1 VDLSL
6 FLRVVW
12 SRKWLMAA
20 GLVLATVLAFLS
32 LVRVDIHSSN
42 HFRYRQSEQWASY
55 TTLFVTQHGFPWG
68 TLGTTT
74 GVGQPDQTHAT
85 DPTRFISLALI
96 YSQLIP
102 SDAVRQI
109 MIKDGGPIKGT
120 IQAAALTDPSNTNDA
135 LPLIS
140 IAGLASTPAGSTK
153 LVQRASAAFLTYL
166 SAEQSAAGTAPADRV
181 VVQVINQPGHPKLLQ
196 ARSTTLPIVV
206 FFTMVLATIALCF
219 ILENLRPR
227 VRVMTAEAQ
236 NARLADA
243 PPRIA

>member
-1 VDLSL
+1 MAMGVLL
-6 FLRVVW
+6 
-12 SRKWLMAA
+12 AA
-20 GLVLATVLAFLS
+20 GLAFLS
-32 LVRVDIHSSN
+32 FFRVDPHHPSDL
-42 HFRYRQSEQWASY
+42 RYRQSEQWASY
-55 TTLFVTQHGFPWG
+55 TTLFVTQAGFPWG

-74 GVGQPDQTHAT
+74 DAGGKGATHAT
-85 DPTRFISLALI
+85 DPSRFISLALI

-102 SDAVRQI
+102 SDDVRQI
-109 MIKDGGPIKGT
+109 MLRHGPVNGT
-120 IQAAALTDPSNTNDA
+120 VEAAALTDPSNTNDA

-140 IAGLASTPAGSTK
+140 IAGLADSPGASTR
-153 LVQRASAAFLTYL
+153 LVQRATSAFLTFL
-166 SAEQSAAGTAPADRV
+166 RNQQTQAGTPPSQRV
-181 VVQVINQPGHPKLLQ
+181 VVQVIKKPGSPKLLQ

-206 FFTMVLATIALCF
+206 LATMILATIALCF

>member
-1 VDLSL
+1 MDLSL

-12 SRKWLMAA
+12 SRKWIMAA
-20 GLVLATVLAFLS
+20 GLVLAIGLAFLS
-32 LVRVDIHSSN
+32 FVRVDLQGPS
-42 HFRYRQSEQWASY
+42 HFKYRQSQQYASY
-55 TTLFVTQHGFPWG
+55 TTLFVTQNGFPWG

-74 GVGQPDQTHAT
+74 AGGGSGSTHAT
-85 DPTRFISLALI
+85 DPSRFISLALI

-102 SDAVRQI
+102 SDDVRRI
-109 MIKDGGPIKGT
+109 MLRHGPIDGT
-120 IQAAALTDPSNTNDA
+120 IEAAALTDPSNSNDA

-140 IAGLASTPAGSTK
+140 IAGLADSPGASTR
-153 LVQRASAAFLTYL
+153 LVQRATSAFLTFL
-166 SAEQSAAGTAPADRV
+166 RNQQANAGTPPSQRV
-181 VVQVINQPGHPKLLQ
+181 VVQVIKRPGSPKLLQ

-206 FFTMVLATIALCF
+206 LATMVLATIALCF

-227 VRVMTAEAQ
+227 IRVVTAEAQ

>member
-1 VDLSL
+1 MDLSL

-32 LVRVDIHSSN
+32 LVRIDIHSSN
-42 HFRYRQSEQWASY
+42 HFRYRQSQQWASY

-85 DPTRFISLALI
+85 DPSRFISLALI

-109 MIKDGGPIKGT
+109 MIKNGGPINGT
-120 IQAAALTDPSNTNDA
+120 IQAAALTDPSNTSDA
-135 LPLIS
+135 LPLVS
-140 IAGLASTPAGSTK
+140 IAGLASTPGGATK
-153 LVQRASAAFLTYL
+153 LVQRASAAFLAYL
-166 SAEQSAAGTAPADRV
+166 SAEQSAAGTSPADRV
-181 VVQVINQPGHPKLLQ
+181 VRAGDQPAGAREAAPGSLDHAADRRLLHDGAGDDRALLHP
-196 ARSTTLPIVV
+196 REP
-206 FFTMVLATIALCF
+206 
-219 ILENLRPR
+219 
-227 VRVMTAEAQ
+227 
-236 NARLADA
+236 A
-243 PPRIA
+243 PPRAGDDG